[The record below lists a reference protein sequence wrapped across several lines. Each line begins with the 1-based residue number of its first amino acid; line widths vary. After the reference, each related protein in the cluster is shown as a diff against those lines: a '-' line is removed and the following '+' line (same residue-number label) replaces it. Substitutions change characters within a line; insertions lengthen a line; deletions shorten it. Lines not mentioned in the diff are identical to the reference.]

1 MRPDQDPSTSS
12 STTTGTKSL
21 YPPATAARV
30 AATADVA
37 MIARNDPVST
47 LTTVDVAPDMSIM
60 LMTKDIRS
68 DGRAP

>member
-1 MRPDQDPSTSS
+1 
-12 STTTGTKSL
+12 
-21 YPPATAARV
+21 
-30 AATADVA
+30 